1 MLGSAS
7 TASGLTWLSCRSEF
21 CHGAVSYMSA
31 KANYVPLRPRKSE
44 RLRLRGVD
52 YHISEWGD
60 ERNPLLVY
68 LHGWGDT
75 GSTLQFVVDHLSER
89 WFVVAPDWRGFG
101 RTEYVGSHYWFPDYL
116 ADLDALLKVYSPD
129 SAATLIGHSMGAN
142 IGGLYAGVMPER
154 VRAFV
159 NVEGF
164 GLADSDPANAPA
176 NYRRWIERSAQPNEY
191 LSYASIDELVPRI
204 LKRSPRMPTA
214 NAYYVARE
222 WARRDAD
229 GVIRLRA
236 DPAHRLPN
244 AVQYRRAEALAC
256 WERVEA
262 AVLLVLGAETDFTS
276 AAKSWIDPDE
286 SKHPFRG
293 APSRSIPGAGHMV
306 HFEAPDRLA
315 AVIDE
320 FLLDL

>member
-1 MLGSAS
+1 MSSEANYLP
-7 TASGLTWLSCRSEF
+7 LKQRRSER
-21 CHGAVSYMSA
+21 VQI
-31 KANYVPLRPRKSE
+31 
-44 RLRLRGVD
+44 RGVD
-52 YHISEWGD
+52 YHVSRWGD

-75 GSTLQFVVDHLSER
+75 GSTWQFVVDCLSDR

-101 RTEYVGSHYWFPDYL
+101 KSEHVGPHYWFPDYL
-116 ADLDALLKVYSPD
+116 ADLDALLGIYSPD
-129 SAATLIGHSMGAN
+129 SAARLVGHSMGAN
-142 IGGLYAGVMPER
+142 VVGLYAGVMPER
-154 VRAFV
+154 VKAFI

-176 NYRRWIERSAQPNEY
+176 NYRRWIERSARVSGY
-191 LSYASIDELVPRI
+191 STYASMEELASRI
-204 LKRSPRMPTA
+204 LARNPRMRRA
-214 NAYYVARE
+214 FALYVAGE
-222 WARRDAD
+222 WARRGED
-229 GVIRLRA
+229 GIIRLWA

-256 WERVEA
+256 WDRVEA
-262 AVLLVLGAETDFTS
+262 PVLLVLGAETDFTS
-276 AAKSWIDPDE
+276 AAKPWIDPDE

-306 HFEAPDRLA
+306 HFDAPGSLA
-315 AVIDE
+315 AAIDE